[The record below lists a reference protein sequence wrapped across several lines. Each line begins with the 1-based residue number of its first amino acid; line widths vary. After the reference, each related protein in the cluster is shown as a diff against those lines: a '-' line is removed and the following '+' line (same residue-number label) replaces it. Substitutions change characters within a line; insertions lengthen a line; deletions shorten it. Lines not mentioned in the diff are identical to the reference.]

1 MDLNKIY
8 GRWMVWD
15 EFGAIPLVIISWLKG
30 KKIKTLL
37 EERIKKAQEIA
48 AKTIINSKNR
58 EEYLLEYDSLDNF
71 FAYHFKNIE
80 KSRTHSFEEKIAYC
94 LQQYKAESFRNISA
108 SRAMLLQENFLIG
121 AEKTLTAYLLL
132 DKKVERRIY
141 LKDILIGD
149 DTEEKFKIFLKD
161 KRFIDDEQNLLVDNK
176 SSFIR
181 LHRFLKDENFINSGY
196 TDNTIIEIMEKEYN
210 STFDKTTFSR
220 ANKVLQSDFEKD
232 IFKELSA
239 IMGVRY

>member
-1 MDLNKIY
+1 M
-8 GRWMVWD
+8 
-15 EFGAIPLVIISWLKG
+15 
-30 KKIKTLL
+30 
-37 EERIKKAQEIA
+37 
-48 AKTIINSKNR
+48 
-58 EEYLLEYDSLDNF
+58 
-71 FAYHFKNIE
+71 
-80 KSRTHSFEEKIAYC
+80 
-94 LQQYKAESFRNISA
+94 
-108 SRAMLLQENFLIG
+108 IG

-149 DTEEKFKIFLKD
+149 DTEEKFKKFLKD